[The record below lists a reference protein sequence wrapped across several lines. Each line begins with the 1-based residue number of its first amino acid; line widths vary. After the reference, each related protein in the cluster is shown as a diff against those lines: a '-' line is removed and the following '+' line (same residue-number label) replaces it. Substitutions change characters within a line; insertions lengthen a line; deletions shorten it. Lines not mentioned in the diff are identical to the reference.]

1 MVFIDNFSKLTCM
14 RSPRVR
20 FLYLCWPSANKGNTW
35 MDLNGVYYPVY
46 ESAFDSTLAGRS
58 PLYDH
63 EIRELTALTG
73 INIWLLDCFWR
84 ELPAQISFD
93 RPEVSPCLD
102 KIRNDKQKYARAVE
116 IIRTGQKRLKAT
128 PRGDIEKDLVP
139 CERHKAQL
147 RKYAERLKVEQQNCS
162 VIECRF
168 VYRIINPV

>member
-1 MVFIDNFSKLTCM
+1 MKSCITINLKKDNIVIKINEDFSQEDIMYSLRKKIPELKKLYQSEKTPIVITGKVLKNREIDEIQELIKLTE
-14 RSPRVR
+14 VNI
-20 FLYLCWPSANKGNTW
+20 W
-35 MDLNGVYYPVY
+35 DLNHH
-46 ESAFDSTLAGRS
+46 GRK
-58 PLYDH
+58 
-63 EIRELTALTG
+63 LT
-73 INIWLLDCFWR
+73 
-84 ELPAQISFD
+84 AQISFD

-162 VIECRF
+162 VIGQGNKI
-168 VYRIINPV
+168 YDK